1 MYVHTTASS
10 PQILGGFSGVIGGLL
25 PRSRPQPRI
34 QVDADAA
41 AQASSAPASSSG
53 GRKAVMDILSGTESP
68 QAKRRMEGI
77 LADMPDSV
85 LRNLHKHGLRIEI
98 TQGQAPMPGAGG
110 AVAVGAYNLITRKIS
125 MDESVLFSDFGR
137 HVVLH
142 EVTHAVDHMRGQ
154 RTSLVGDI
162 PVLKHAPVFLRRS
175 GDSSK
180 NDELKGLYAD
190 YQARS
195 AVEDACTFRMQ
206 AQMQLGSQMPE
217 HLKVKMDDG
226 WGIRGVEYQAKGSKD
241 VITFDNDPG
250 WVARK
255 VTGAV
260 LGGIAAATGAY
271 FGMPIV
277 MNAGLGFIGLQGAFL
292 AKDLATRKFGKEHV
306 SQIDMLGGEK
316 ATVVQKGPLVKVEMP
331 EMSHPQMAVWSPYAH
346 RANMVEE
353 YLAEGV
359 SNYMEGGHERQLVE
373 QQDPKLHAFVE
384 GFIKDEY
391 AKAG

>member
-1 MYVHTTASS
+1 MYVHTTAAS

-34 QVDADAA
+34 QVDA
-41 AQASSAPASSSG
+41 SAPAPAPAAGPSSG
-53 GRKAVMDILSGTESP
+53 GRQAVIDILTGTESP
-68 QAKRRMEGI
+68 QARRRMEGI

-85 LRNLHKHGLRIEI
+85 LRNLHKHGLRIDV
-98 TQGQAPMPGAGG
+98 TKGQAPDADGSG
-110 AVAVGAYNLITRKIS
+110 AVPVGAYNLLTRKINF
-125 MDESVLFSDFGR
+125 DESVLFSDFGR

-142 EVTHAVDHMRGQ
+142 EVTHAIDHMRGQ
-154 RTSLVGDI
+154 RTSLVGGL
-162 PVLKHAPVFLRRS
+162 PVLKHAPVFLRKS

-180 NDELKGLYAD
+180 NDELQGLYAE

-195 AVEDACTFRMQ
+195 AVEDACEFRMQ
-206 AQMQLGSQMPE
+206 AQFRMGSQLPE

-226 WGIRGVEYQAKGSKD
+226 WGVRGVEYQAKGSKD
-241 VITFDNDPG
+241 VITFDNDTG
-250 WVARK
+250 WIARK

-260 LGGIAAATGAY
+260 IGGLAAATGAY

-277 MNAGLGFIGLQGAFL
+277 MNAGLGLIGLQGVFL
-292 AKDLATRKFGKEHV
+292 AKDIAARKFSKEHV
-306 SQIDMLGGEK
+306 SQIDMLGGEQ
-316 ATVVQKGPLVKVEMP
+316 ATVVQKGPLVRVEMP
-331 EMSHPQMAVWSPYAH
+331 EMSTPKMAVWSPYAH

-359 SNYMEGGHERQLVE
+359 SNYLEGGHERRLVE
-373 QQDPKLHAFVE
+373 SQDPKLHAFVE